1 MSTSTAVAEATKL
14 IVFPIG
20 ATIIGATAAGF
31 RRLSDAASGFVQHF
45 AAGVVFAAVGGEV
58 LPSLRDQHSLRA
70 VLLGFSIG
78 VATVLALSTYERRIE
93 ARPASKIGL
102 PKALLAAIVIDLIID
117 GLLVGMGAT
126 LGEGQGRTLTIALT
140 LEVLFLGLSLAAELL
155 DRSLPRRIAIGVP
168 ALASL
173 AIGVGAIGGAAVL
186 GGASHAT
193 LAGVL
198 AFGAAA
204 LLYLVT
210 EELLVE
216 AHDTPDN
223 NWHVL
228 AFFAGFIILFALEG

>member
-1 MSTSTAVAEATKL
+1 
-14 IVFPIG
+14 
-20 ATIIGATAAGF
+20 
-31 RRLSDAASGFVQHF
+31 
-45 AAGVVFAAVGGEV
+45 
-58 LPSLRDQHSLRA
+58 
-70 VLLGFSIG
+70 
-78 VATVLALSTYERRIE
+78 
-93 ARPASKIGL
+93 
-102 PKALLAAIVIDLIID
+102 
-117 GLLVGMGAT
+117 MGAA

-140 LEVLFLGLSLAAELL
+140 LEVLFLGLSLGAELL

-168 ALASL
+168 VAASL

-193 LAGVL
+193 LAAVL

-216 AHDTPDN
+216 AHDTPDT
-223 NWHVL
+223 NWHII